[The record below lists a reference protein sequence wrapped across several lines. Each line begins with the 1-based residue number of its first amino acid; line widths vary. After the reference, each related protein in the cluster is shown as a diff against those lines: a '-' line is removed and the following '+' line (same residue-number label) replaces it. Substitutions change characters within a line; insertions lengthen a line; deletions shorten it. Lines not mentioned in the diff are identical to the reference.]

1 MTEPFLEALAGRD
14 FGRLAAI
21 FSKNARARFLLPH
34 GLEEYSGG
42 DAIVRRIETW
52 FGGASVFDLDG
63 SSDDVIGP
71 LKRLTYRFSLVRNGS
86 TPEVIEQAVFLRD
99 SATGIESIDLVCSG
113 FQTAPPRVVES
124 ATHVFDAGAMG
135 CADGLAE
142 EFRRQL
148 MAVPV
153 GDSIQVVVRD
163 PAAKEDLPALARM
176 LGQSVK
182 SIEAH
187 DDGRLAINVERVR

>member
-14 FGRLAAI
+14 FERLAAI
-21 FSKNARARFLLPH
+21 FAKNARARLLLPR
-34 GLEEYSGG
+34 GLEEYTGR
-42 DAIVRRIETW
+42 DAIVRRIESW
-52 FGGASVFDLDG
+52 FGAASEFDLEG
-63 SSDDVIGP
+63 SSEDAIGP
-71 LKRLTYRFSLVRNGS
+71 LKRLTYRFSLVRDAS
-86 TPEVIEQAVFLRD
+86 TREVIEQVVFLGV
-99 SATGIESIDLVCSG
+99 SAEGIESIDLVCSG
-113 FQTAPPRVVES
+113 FHRATRVSEN

-148 MAVPV
+148 GEVRV
-153 GDSIQVVVRD
+153 GESIKVVVRD

-187 DDGRLAINVERVR
+187 EDGRLDINVERVR